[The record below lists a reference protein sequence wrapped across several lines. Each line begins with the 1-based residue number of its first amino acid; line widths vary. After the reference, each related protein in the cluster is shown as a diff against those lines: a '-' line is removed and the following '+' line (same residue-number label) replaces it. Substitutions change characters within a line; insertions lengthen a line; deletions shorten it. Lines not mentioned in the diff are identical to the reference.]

1 MSIIPEHFAKPRV
14 AGVTPG
20 TSLLLAVIP
29 GFGQFYHRQWL
40 KGVIFLVLLASFI
53 GVFAD
58 FLREGLWGLVTLG
71 EEVPRDNSI
80 FLLAEGI
87 ISVLIAAFGVMVY
100 YLSMR
105 DAWVNGLKRDEGL
118 QLNSVRKQ
126 YQMLL
131 SDGFPVSDDHP
142 GLYPAGV
149 CGGVSHFVRVC
160 HRLYQLQPLP
170 HAAG

>member
-14 AGVTPG
+14 AGRHAW

-80 FLLAEGI
+80 FLLAEGS
-87 ISVLIAAFGVMVY
+87 ISVLIAAFGVMV
-100 YLSMR
+100 
-105 DAWVNGLKRDEGL
+105 A
-118 QLNSVRKQ
+118 
-126 YQMLL
+126 
-131 SDGFPVSDDHP
+131 
-142 GLYPAGV
+142 
-149 CGGVSHFVRVC
+149 HFT
-160 HRLYQLQPLP
+160 PT
-170 HAAG
+170 